1 MSRGTSLA
9 LLALLLCAVIDS
21 EQRRCFCSRKI
32 SYVSVRQIKT
42 LEIIHPSVDCDQMQ
56 IMAVLKTGSKI
67 CLDPNARMVKKVL
80 RLLAR
85 KYQIS

>member
-21 EQRRCFCSRKI
+21 GEQRRCFCSRKI

-56 IMAVLKTGSKI
+56 IMIQDLFGSECENGKESFKTIGKE
-67 CLDPNARMVKKVL
+67 
-80 RLLAR
+80 
-85 KYQIS
+85 ISN